1 MFAYA
6 RIQTSARIHPT
17 EGNLWPGKLVVN
29 LISYIL
35 AQKFRLKD
43 INLCFSCYVMI
54 QSFQNVTRSG
64 GFISVALDTVKA
76 RNMYYMFVRSRFVSF
91 TRNK

>member
-43 INLCFSCYVMI
+43 INLCFRVM
-54 QSFQNVTRSG
+54 
-64 GFISVALDTVKA
+64 L
-76 RNMYYMFVRSRFVSF
+76 
-91 TRNK
+91 